1 MRKQTAVWWA
11 VASID
16 SHGKEVYASPVQIK
30 CRWEDVS
37 VQFLDAQGEIQ
48 MSNAVVYTD
57 RITPTKGVL
66 MEGKLAD
73 ITDPVNIKENEGAWE
88 IRRFDKLPTLN
99 NKEVL
104 MTAHL

>member
-1 MRKQTAVWWA
+1 
-11 VASID
+11 
-16 SHGKEVYASPVQIK
+16 
-30 CRWEDVS
+30 
-37 VQFLDAQGEIQ
+37 